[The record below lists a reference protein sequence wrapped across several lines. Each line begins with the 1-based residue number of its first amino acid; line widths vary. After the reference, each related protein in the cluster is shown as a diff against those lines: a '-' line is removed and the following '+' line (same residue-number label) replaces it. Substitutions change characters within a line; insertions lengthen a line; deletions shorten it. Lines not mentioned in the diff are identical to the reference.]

1 MNLQFWKS
9 KAPAGRTTTRTTF
22 RRAQTIDPWQ
32 REVISRLSGAIEVRG
47 SLDLYDLMREVS
59 PVLDVAII
67 KLVQLI
73 GDFRLDAM
81 GNTRAQEVLEA
92 TKKQVRVGWVDSS
105 FNSFITQLADSAI
118 AKGFG
123 IGELVPDSLLKGV
136 DRLKVARANEF
147 RFMVDGDGKLSL
159 GQMDRYGFKPVEMAD
174 QSLIYYLAFD
184 LRDGHP
190 QGVSLLNSLPA
201 VVKTIMRIQ
210 HAIDST
216 AWRVGDPTF
225 LILQMAGDGQ
235 NGDDLKADLGA
246 KAADLQEAM
255 LTRKAGGLMDLGF
268 GYAPNGKL
276 EVKVLGGDAEL
287 PDLTVP
293 NKITMEQ
300 IVARTGLPPF
310 MFGLSWS
317 TTERMAKEQSDMLTS
332 EVWTR
337 RSRLDPIIERVFTTA
352 LLLNGLNGVKWQHEW
367 DPVNLQDDEETA
379 RARLQN
385 ATAQQKEIDA
395 RIALLDAGLITPD
408 AFVEYLVVNGI
419 ESEESVKAAGGVE
432 AITKSYQD
440 AKGTR
445 IAVMLSRSA

>member
-1 MNLQFWKS
+1 MNFFKRG
-9 KAPAGRTTTRTTF
+9 KAANPVQSMTA

-32 REVISRLSGAIEVRG
+32 RDVIGRLSGAIAVRG
-47 SLDLYDLMREVS
+47 NLDLYDLIREVS
-59 PVLDVAII
+59 PVLDVAIL

-81 GNTRAQEVLEA
+81 GNTRAQEVLDA
-92 TKKQVRVGWVDSS
+92 TKKQVRVGWIDGG
-105 FNSFITQLADSAI
+105 FNSFLTQMTDSAI

-123 IGELVPDSLLKGV
+123 IGELVPDALLSGV
-136 DRLKVARANEF
+136 DRLKVARANDF
-147 RFMVDGDGKLSL
+147 RFMVDDDGKLSL
-159 GQMDRYGFKPVEMAD
+159 GQMDRFGFKPVEMAD

-190 QGVSLLNSLPA
+190 QGVSMLNSLPA

-210 HAIDST
+210 NAIDST
-216 AWRVGDPTF
+216 AWRIGDPTF

-235 NGDDLKADLGA
+235 SGDDLKTDLGE
-246 KAADLQEAM
+246 KASDLQETM

-276 EVKVLGGDAEL
+276 EVKVLGGDATL

-293 NKITMEQ
+293 TKITMEQ

-419 ESEESVKAAGGVE
+419 ESEESVKAAGGVDE
-432 AITKSYQD
+432 IAKKYLD

-445 IAVMLSRSA
+445 IAVMLSRSI